1 MGWAVELIVINFGHL
16 ELCLL
21 NLDTYLLEDICKY
34 MCEKFRGIW
43 ANIAAQIASEALR
56 IRAHRRA
63 V

>member
-1 MGWAVELIVINFGHL
+1 
-16 ELCLL
+16 
-21 NLDTYLLEDICKY
+21 

-56 IRAHRRA
+56 IRAHYRRA